1 MGSLEERHRKLE
13 ERLVFVPSIDE
24 YFDASNRERVRALH
38 TLAERLEKYG
48 YDGDYLFVE
57 ANRRMLAEDTREWR
71 ERDQEIVEAWYKAS
85 SSPADFVT
93 LAGTPRGWS
102 SCKLGVVT
110 KGTSRQG
117 EERRDGASGR
127 DHRES
132 PYRGTDD
139 VPQDYRGD
147 ERPVL

>member
-1 MGSLEERHRKLE
+1 MVSYSRVSGIRPTRYERVAGALGWRAASTRAALW
-13 ERLVFVPSIDE
+13 RIVPSIDE

-57 ANRRMLAEDTREWR
+57 ANRWMLAEDTREWR
-71 ERDQEIVEAWYKAS
+71 ERDRELVEAWYKAS

-93 LAGTPRGWS
+93 LAGTLRGWS

-117 EERRDGASGR
+117 E
-127 DHRES
+127 
-132 PYRGTDD
+132 
-139 VPQDYRGD
+139 
-147 ERPVL
+147 